1 MSTNSTTDLQF
12 HASGFIVKVHGVWT
26 EKALNHFRDFLK
38 LRGLAPSDDEL
49 MTILRQAKE
58 RYLDGHGRLSVC
70 AAEPCHAKTG
80 FDLSDTALES
90 AATEAGLPI
99 SLTGCQGPCKQ
110 APVLSLRIADRSEFF
125 AQVASARDWQA
136 ILEFARQARTAGT
149 LMTNA
154 GSAEPFRFDPVH
166 DHLKPSVHLTPLQF
180 LLGHF
185 RGQGK
190 YTMTPYTFHKEVI
203 GTPEAGGRFIALRM
217 GVSYPL
223 VDGRTDVHNALVM
236 VGAQASPDR
245 FFAHAYSDAGIF
257 RQYSVEGTEGGLKFD
272 DLPPGHANQWRRAR
286 KVLRPTPAGF
296 EEQLEVDG
304 GEGFV
309 PYYIISMRRV
319 AGRPSSSA
327 SARNDR

>member
-1 MSTNSTTDLQF
+1 MSTNPTTELQF
-12 HASGFIVKVHGVWT
+12 HASGFIVKVHGAWT
-26 EKALNHFRDFLK
+26 EKALNQFRHSLK
-38 LRGLAPSDDEL
+38 LRRLAPSENEL
-49 MTILRQAKE
+49 MTTLRQAKE
-58 RYLDGHGRLSVC
+58 RYLNGPGRLSVC
-70 AAEPCHAKTG
+70 AAEPCRAKIG
-80 FDLSDTALES
+80 FDLSQAALES
-90 AATEAGLPI
+90 AANESGMPI
-99 SLTGCQGPCKQ
+99 ALTGCQGPCKQ

-125 AQVASARDWQA
+125 AQVASSRDWQA
-136 ILEFARQARTAGT
+136 ILAFAQRSLTTGT
-149 LMTNA
+149 LMTNP

-223 VDGRTDVHNALVM
+223 VDGRIDVHNALVM
-236 VGAQASPDR
+236 VGAQGSPDR
-245 FFAHAYSDAGIF
+245 FIAHAYTDAGIF
-257 RQYSVEGTEGGLKFD
+257 RQYSVEGNEGGLRFD

-296 EEQLEVDG
+296 EEQLEVDD

-309 PYYIISMRRV
+309 PYYIISMHRV
-319 AGRPSSSA
+319 AERPA
-327 SARNDR
+327 I

>member
-1 MSTNSTTDLQF
+1 MSTNSTTELQF

-26 EKALNHFRDFLK
+26 EQALQQFRHFLK
-38 LRGLAPSDDEL
+38 LRELDPSDDDL
-49 MTILRQAKE
+49 TAILRQAKE
-58 RYLDGHGRLSVC
+58 SYLDGPGLLSVC
-70 AAEPCHAKTG
+70 TAEPCRAKIA
-80 FDLSDTALES
+80 FDLSDAALKS
-90 AATEAGLPI
+90 AAGQAGMPI

-110 APVLSLRIADRSEFF
+110 APVLALRIADRSEFF
-125 AQVASARDWQA
+125 TQIASARDWQA
-136 ILEFARQARTAGT
+136 LLQFAQHARSAGT

-185 RGQGK
+185 RGQGE
-190 YTMTPYTFHKEVI
+190 YAMTRYTFHKEVI

-245 FFAHAYSDAGIF
+245 FIAHAYTDAGIF

-304 GEGFV
+304 GDGFV
-309 PYYIISMRRV
+309 PYYTISMRRV
-319 AGRPSSSA
+319 AEHAPA
-327 SARNDR
+327 SDSVRNDR

>member
-12 HASGFIVKVHGVWT
+12 HASGFIVKMHGVWG
-26 EKALNHFRDFLK
+26 EKTLNQFRHFLK
-38 LRGLAPSDDEL
+38 LRRLDPSEDEL
-49 MTILRQAKE
+49 MAILRQAQE
-58 RYLDGHGRLSVC
+58 SYLDGPGRLSVC
-70 AAEPCHAKTG
+70 AAEPCRAKIS
-80 FDLSDTALES
+80 FDLSEGALKS
-90 AATEAGLPI
+90 AASEAGMPI

-110 APVLSLRIADRSEFF
+110 APVLALRIADRSEFF
-125 AQVASARDWQA
+125 AQVASAPDWQA
-136 ILEFARQARTAGT
+136 ILEFAQQACAAGT
-149 LMTNA
+149 LMTTA

-180 LLGHF
+180 LIGHF

-190 YTMTPYTFHKEVI
+190 YTMTSYTFHKEVI

-245 FFAHAYSDAGIF
+245 FIAHAYTDAGIF
-257 RQYSVEGTEGGLKFD
+257 RQYSVEGTEGGLKFE

-286 KVLRPTPAGF
+286 KLLRPTPAGF

-309 PYYIISMRRV
+309 PYYIISMQRV
-319 AGRPSSSA
+319 AEPRSSSA
-327 SARNDR
+327 SVRNDR

>member
-1 MSTNSTTDLQF
+1 
-12 HASGFIVKVHGVWT
+12 
-26 EKALNHFRDFLK
+26 
-38 LRGLAPSDDEL
+38 
-49 MTILRQAKE
+49 
-58 RYLDGHGRLSVC
+58 
-70 AAEPCHAKTG
+70 
-80 FDLSDTALES
+80 
-90 AATEAGLPI
+90 
-99 SLTGCQGPCKQ
+99 
-110 APVLSLRIADRSEFF
+110 
-125 AQVASARDWQA
+125 
-136 ILEFARQARTAGT
+136 
-149 LMTNA
+149 MTNA

-203 GTPEAGGRFIALRM
+203 GTPAAGGRFIALRM

-245 FFAHAYSDAGIF
+245 FIAHAYTDAGIF
-257 RQYSVEGTEGGLKFD
+257 RRYSVEGTEGGLKFD

-327 SARNDR
+327 SARNDRLKR

>member
-70 AAEPCHAKTG
+70 AAEPCRAKTG

-110 APVLSLRIADRSEFF
+110 APVLSLRIADRCEFF

-245 FFAHAYSDAGIF
+245 FIAHAYTDAGIF

-272 DLPPGHANQWRRAR
+272 VCHPAMPTSGAVPARSCVRRR
-286 KVLRPTPAGF
+286 PVLRNSLKSMAAKGLFPTTSSLCAG
-296 EEQLEVDG
+296 
-304 GEGFV
+304 
-309 PYYIISMRRV
+309 
-319 AGRPSSSA
+319 
-327 SARNDR
+327 